1 MLGGGK
7 RFRALFCYWGWR
19 SVAALAD
26 DSWATDDIGETER
39 AALDPVVAVACALE
53 IFHAAALVHDDIMDN
68 SDLRRGNPSL
78 HRRFE
83 ALHRERG
90 WAGSGRQYGDAA
102 ALARRRPAA
111 GLERR
116 ALRGRRGTGT
126 DPGCRHRGPRA
137 VPLMRTEVT
146 VGQYLDMLE
155 ETSWRTRPEAELL
168 ARAHR
173 VIVYKSAKYSVE
185 APLAIGASL
194 AEASLAQLAALRAF
208 GLPLGV
214 AFQLRDDLLGVFG
227 DPAVTGKPAGDDL
240 REGKRTVL
248 VTLARQKLP
257 ASAARLFDELLGDD
271 DLDEQQIGMLQTAVR
286 DSGAVEQV
294 ERIIA
299 HNVATATAAIAD
311 APLARSARDELARPR
326 RRGHPAGELTRRQ
339 KPSACATRR
348 TSALRPAR
356 NAAIGATPRLSSSLS
371 SQWIASSSLN
381 PASPSTTIVPRNS
394 PRGSPSLM
402 KSAGT

>member
-1 MLGGGK
+1 MAGSTRLVDLVQSRLDGFLGEHGAALAQISPDLEVIDDSARRLLAGGK

-19 SVAALAD
+19 SVAGLGGD
-26 DSWATDDIGETER
+26 DEPAGGDP
-39 AALDPVVAVACALE
+39 AALEGPALDAIVSVASALE

-68 SDLRRGNPSL
+68 SDRRRGQPSL
-78 HRRFE
+78 HKRFE
-83 ALHRERG
+83 ALHAEEG
-90 WAGSGRQYGDAA
+90 WSGSARQYGDATALLVGDLLLAWSDELFESGA
-102 ALARRRPAA
+102 AVLAHPDASAAARREFAM
-111 GLERR
+111 
-116 ALRGRRGTGT
+116 
-126 DPGCRHRGPRA
+126 
-137 VPLMRTEVT
+137 MRTEVT

-168 ARAHR
+168 PRAHR

-227 DPAVTGKPAGDDL
+227 DPTVTGKPAGDDL

-257 ASAARLFDELLGDD
+257 TSAARLFDELLGDD
-271 DLDEQQIGMLQTAVR
+271 GLDEQQIAMLQTAVR

-299 HNVATATAAIAD
+299 HNVGVATAALAD
-311 APLARSARDELARPR
+311 APIARSARDELGALADAVTAR
-326 RRGHPAGELTRRQ
+326 E
-339 KPSACATRR
+339 S
-348 TSALRPAR
+348 
-356 NAAIGATPRLSSSLS
+356 
-371 SQWIASSSLN
+371 
-381 PASPSTTIVPRNS
+381 
-394 PRGSPSLM
+394 
-402 KSAGT
+402 

>member
-1 MLGGGK
+1 MAGSTRLVDLVQSRLDEFLAEQGAALTRISPDLEAIDASARELLAGGK

-19 SVAALAD
+19 SVAALGD
-26 DSWATDDIGETER
+26 DSWAGDDTLESDD
-39 AALDPVVAVACALE
+39 AALDPIVSVASALE

-68 SDLRRGNPSL
+68 SDLRRGRPSL
-78 HRRFE
+78 HKRFE
-83 ALHRERG
+83 LLHGEQG
-90 WAGSGRQYGDAA
+90 WTGSGRQYGDAA
-102 ALARRRPAA
+102 ALLIGDLLLAWSDQLFEQGATAVGNRDASAAARAQFS
-111 GLERR
+111 
-116 ALRGRRGTGT
+116 
-126 DPGCRHRGPRA
+126 
-137 VPLMRTEVT
+137 LMRTEVT

-155 ETSWRTRPEAELL
+155 ETSWRTRPETELL
-168 ARAHR
+168 PRAHR

-194 AEASLAQLAALRAF
+194 AEASLPQLAALRDF

-227 DPAVTGKPAGDDL
+227 DPAITGKPAGDDL

-271 DLDEQQIGMLQTAVR
+271 SLDEQQIGMLQTAVR

-299 HNVATATAAIAD
+299 HNVATARAALVD
-311 APLARSARDELARPR
+311 APLARSARDELGALADTVSR
-326 RRGHPAGELTRRQ
+326 RE
-339 KPSACATRR
+339 S
-348 TSALRPAR
+348 
-356 NAAIGATPRLSSSLS
+356 
-371 SQWIASSSLN
+371 
-381 PASPSTTIVPRNS
+381 
-394 PRGSPSLM
+394 
-402 KSAGT
+402 